1 MTAASSA
8 AHRRRR
14 AVVTGGIAGALALV
28 VALTGDPVSA
38 RRVRSD
44 PSAVGLLRAA
54 ADAARRVPYE
64 GLRVLTTR
72 SRERSATSQAMVVH
86 RPGEGIRYTAPSGT
100 SGYRPESAAGETT
113 GFTSETLELLTRNYT
128 VVQTADAARCGRPAH
143 VVEARRTDGTLA
155 GRFWLDAETG
165 LMLHREL
172 VDASGRA
179 VVSTGFTEIS
189 FAVPAPS
196 GGTDGA
202 PSDGSGGTSDG
213 SGGALDGSGGT
224 SGESVGAPDGSGGES
239 SGGGTSGGA
248 GDAPARPL
256 SRRGSTLADTPE
268 QPAATGGTAAAAE
281 PLDDATLADLR
292 AEGWPIPA
300 LLSGGL
306 TLHDVR
312 RGDGDLHLSYSDGL
326 AAVSVFVQR
335 GALDEARM
343 RGWDKS
349 TRQGRTVY
357 HRAALRRWAVSA
369 GDGFV
374 YTVLTDGPSA
384 TAETVA
390 RDLPGGSGA
399 AWARLD
405 RGARRLASAVNPF
418 D

>member
-8 AHRRRR
+8 AARRRR
-14 AVVTGGIAGALALV
+14 AVITGGIAGALALI

-44 PSAVGLLRAA
+44 PGAVGLLRAA
-54 ADAARRVPYE
+54 ADAARRLPYE

-72 SRERSATSQAMVVH
+72 SRDRSATSQVTVLH
-86 RPGEGIRYTAPSGT
+86 RPGEGIRYTSASGG

-128 VVQTADAARCGRPAH
+128 VVRVADGARCGRAAH
-143 VVEARRTDGTLA
+143 VVEARRSDGTLA

-172 VDASGRA
+172 VDPSGRA

-189 FAVPAPS
+189 FAVPVPS
-196 GGTDGA
+196 GGT
-202 PSDGSGGTSDG
+202 P
-213 SGGALDGSGGT
+213 
-224 SGESVGAPDGSGGES
+224 P
-239 SGGGTSGGA
+239 GGTSGGA
-248 GDAPARPL
+248 DGGADGVPARPL
-256 SRRGSTLADTPE
+256 SRRGSSLTGTPE
-268 QPAATGGTAAAAE
+268 QPAATGGGTATATAGE
-281 PLDDATLADLR
+281 PVDDASLAGLR

-300 LLSGGL
+300 LLPGGL

-335 GALDEARM
+335 GALDEGRM
-343 RGWDKS
+343 AGWDRS
-349 TRQGRTVY
+349 TRQGRTVF
-357 HRAALRRWAVSA
+357 HRAELRRWAVSA

-384 TAETVA
+384 TAESVA
-390 RDLPGGSGA
+390 RELPGGSGS
-399 AWARLD
+399 AWARLG
-405 RGARRLASAVNPF
+405 RGAHRLAAAANPF

>member
-1 MTAASSA
+1 
-8 AHRRRR
+8 R

-44 PSAVGLLRAA
+44 PAAVGLLRAA

-72 SRERSATSQAMVVH
+72 SRDRAATSRVTVVH
-86 RPGEGIRYTAPSGT
+86 RPGEGIRYTSPSGT

-128 VVQTADAARCGRPAH
+128 VVQVADAARCGRAAH
-143 VVEARRTDGTLA
+143 VVEARRPDGTLA
-155 GRFWLDAETG
+155 GRFWLDVETG

-189 FAVPAPS
+189 FTVPGPAGPAPADDA
-196 GGTDGA
+196 GTETAEGA
-202 PSDGSGGTSDG
+202 
-213 SGGALDGSGGT
+213 
-224 SGESVGAPDGSGGES
+224 
-239 SGGGTSGGA
+239 
-248 GDAPARPL
+248 DAPARPL
-256 SRRGSTLADTPE
+256 SRRGSSIGAAPE
-268 QPAATGGTAAAAE
+268 EPAATGGDTAAAAGRPVADE
-281 PLDDATLADLR
+281 SLDDLR
-292 AEGWPIPA
+292 AAGWPIPA
-300 LLSGGL
+300 LLPGGL

-312 RGDGDLHLSYSDGL
+312 RSGGALHLGYSDGL

-335 GALDEARM
+335 GALDEGRM
-343 RGWDKS
+343 RGWQKS
-349 TRQGRTVY
+349 TRQGRTVF
-357 HRAALRRWAVSA
+357 RRVGLRRWAVSA

-374 YTVLTDGPSA
+374 YTVLTDGPA
-384 TAETVA
+384 GTAETVA
-390 RDLPGGSGA
+390 RDLPGGSGSV
-399 AWARLD
+399 WARVG
-405 RGARRLASAVNPF
+405 RGTRRLAAAVNPF

>member
-8 AHRRRR
+8 ARRRRR

-44 PSAVGLLRAA
+44 PAAVGLLRAA

-64 GLRVLTTR
+64 GLRILTTR
-72 SRERSATSQAMVVH
+72 SRDRAATSRVTVVH
-86 RPGEGIRYTAPSGT
+86 RPGEGIRYTSASGT
-100 SGYRPESAAGETT
+100 SGYRPESTAGETT

-128 VVQTADAARCGRPAH
+128 VVRAEDGARCGRTAR
-143 VVEARRTDGTLA
+143 VVEARRADGTVA

-189 FAVPAPS
+189 FTVRDPSAGTAPSGDAGTGTS
-196 GGTDGA
+196 GGTDTA
-202 PSDGSGGTSDG
+202 
-213 SGGALDGSGGT
+213 
-224 SGESVGAPDGSGGES
+224 
-239 SGGGTSGGA
+239 
-248 GDAPARPL
+248 ARPL
-256 SRRGSTLADTPE
+256 SRRGSSIGEATRE
-268 QPAATGGTAAAAE
+268 PAATDDDGDGAGAGDPVA
-281 PLDDATLADLR
+281 DDALDDLR
-292 AEGWPIPA
+292 AAGWPIPA
-300 LLSGGL
+300 LLPGGL

-312 RGDGDLHLSYSDGL
+312 RSGGALHLGYSDGL

-335 GALDEARM
+335 GALDESRM
-343 RGWDKS
+343 RGWRKS
-349 TRQGRTVY
+349 RSRGRTVFQ
-357 HRAALRRWAVSA
+357 RAQLRRWAVSA

-374 YTVLTDGPSA
+374 YTVLTDGPAA

-390 RDLPGGSGA
+390 RELPGGSDS
-399 AWARLD
+399 AWARVG

>member
-8 AHRRRR
+8 ARRRRR

-44 PSAVGLLRAA
+44 PAAVGLLRAA

-64 GLRVLTTR
+64 GLRILTTR
-72 SRERSATSQAMVVH
+72 SRERAATSRVTVVH
-86 RPGEGIRYTAPSGT
+86 RPGEGIRYTSASGT

-128 VVQTADAARCGRPAH
+128 VVQVADAARCGRAAH
-143 VVEARRTDGTLA
+143 VVEARRADGTLA
-155 GRFWLDAETG
+155 GRFWLDVETG

-189 FAVPAPS
+189 FTVPAPAGDTGAGTSGGADTGTS
-196 GGTDGA
+196 GGTDG
-202 PSDGSGGTSDG
+202 
-213 SGGALDGSGGT
+213 
-224 SGESVGAPDGSGGES
+224 
-239 SGGGTSGGA
+239 
-248 GDAPARPL
+248 PARPL
-256 SRRGSTLADTPE
+256 SRRGSSIGEAPE
-268 QPAATGGTAAAAE
+268 QPAATGGDGTAAAAGE
-281 PLDDATLADLR
+281 PVADEALDDLR
-292 AEGWPIPA
+292 AAGWPIPA
-300 LLSGGL
+300 LLPGGL

-312 RGDGDLHLSYSDGL
+312 RSDGALHLGYSDGL

-335 GALDEARM
+335 GALDEGRM
-343 RGWDKS
+343 RGWAKS
-349 TRQGRTVY
+349 TRHGRTVY
-357 HRAALRRWAVSA
+357 HRADLRRWAVSA

-374 YTVLTDGPSA
+374 YTVLTDGPAA
-384 TAETVA
+384 TAESVA
-390 RDLPGGSGA
+390 RELPDGSDST
-399 AWARLD
+399 WARVG
-405 RGARRLASAVNPF
+405 RGARRLADAVNPF